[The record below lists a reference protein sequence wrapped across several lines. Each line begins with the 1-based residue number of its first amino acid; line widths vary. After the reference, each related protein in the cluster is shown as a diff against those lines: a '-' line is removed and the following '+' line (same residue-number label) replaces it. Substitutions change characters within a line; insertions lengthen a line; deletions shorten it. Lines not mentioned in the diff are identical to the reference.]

1 MMSNLLKKVPDSVF
15 LFFEKKFITIFMGVF
30 IFLIAVLKIGLY
42 FPKVNSLG
50 FIIGLDHF
58 IQNDVTNAFISRDS
72 TLITLAA
79 VFIGIYFTAYTLLA
93 TLSSKSTFS
102 VLNKNHLSSLI
113 NYIKNAFLASFSYLI
128 LSLLSPLLHDYN
140 WFYAVIS
147 LLLLVYMLLSALR
160 FGLLIYLILKRDVDN
175 FLDRIEKENK
185 EEIKN
190 QRILNDLEKFL
201 QENKEKQGKKS
212 ADEISELIKKRKEN
226 RDKE

>member
-1 MMSNLLKKVPDSVF
+1 MSNLLKKVPDSVF